1 MAALTRRH
9 HNYLNL
15 HEIITVVIGTIT
27 NVIALHRSIT
37 NVNHF
42 ADRLRHARR
51 LRGLSQAELAKA
63 SGLSQGAI
71 ANYESKTRQS
81 AKGIF
86 QLAQALQVSPA
97 WLSMGTGPMETP
109 ESSAGSQVTYEL
121 SDKMLRRE
129 HHEAWPFTSASAED
143 FWSLSKEER
152 AVIDTTLGSLIR
164 SLRNKRA
171 DL

>member
-1 MAALTRRH
+1 
-9 HNYLNL
+9 
-15 HEIITVVIGTIT
+15 
-27 NVIALHRSIT
+27 
-37 NVNHF
+37 VNHF

-51 LRGLSQAELAKA
+51 LRGLSQAALAKA
-63 SGLSQGAI
+63 CGLSQGAI

-97 WLSMGTGPMETP
+97 WLGMGTGPMEVTETP
-109 ESSAGSQVTYEL
+109 QASQATYAL
-121 SDKMLRRE
+121 SDKTKGHRQQDV
-129 HHEAWPFTSASAED
+129 WPFTSATADD

-152 AVIDTTLGSLIR
+152 AVIDKTLGTLIR

-171 DL
+171 GL

>member
-1 MAALTRRH
+1 MAALTRGH

-15 HEIITVVIGTIT
+15 HEIITNVISTIT
-27 NVIALHRSIT
+27 NVIELHRSIT

-42 ADRLRHARR
+42 ADRLRHARL
-51 LRGLSQAELAKA
+51 LRGLSQAALAKA
-63 SGLSQGAI
+63 CGLSQGAI

-97 WLSMGTGPMETP
+97 WLSMGTGPMEVADAP
-109 ESSAGSQVTYEL
+109 AESQATYAV
-121 SDKMLRRE
+121 SDKMLPRN
-129 HHEAWPFTSASAED
+129 HHQVWPFTSATADD
-143 FWSLSKEER
+143 FWSLSREER
-152 AVIDTTLGSLIR
+152 AIIDTTIGSLIR

-171 DL
+171 DV